1 MHQIF
6 NGLFNFD
13 AKFWTTIIPLLIKPG
28 EVSKNYIAGKRQR
41 YSNPFHF
48 YLTVSLIFFLIV
60 GFTNSYNDFNNFR
73 EGKKSSN
80 NNFLPGI
87 HINLKKEKEKDSIN
101 NLKEIDSLLTI
112 LKDTIT
118 KKPFL
123 KVAGKEIKII
133 KMLNFQKKNPQVYV
147 NDALDSLKINKSF
160 SNKFW
165 YSRTKLINTILT
177 DSSVAKKL
185 NKQLLSYSSIALF
198 ILLPLFTLFLR
209 FIYIRRKF
217 TYVEHLIFVFHTQT
231 VFFLLFSIFYLINFF
246 KETVNYMSFFALL
259 FLLYLFL
266 AMKNFYGQGYFKT
279 LIKHLFANILFIFF
293 TFLGAL
299 FISFIAFALF

>member
-41 YSNPFHF
+41 YSNPFQF
-48 YLTVSLIFFLIV
+48 YLTVSVIFFLIV
-60 GFTNSYNDFNNFR
+60 GITDSYNDFNNFR
-73 EGKKSSN
+73 EGKKSN
-80 NNFLPGI
+80 EHNFLTD
-87 HINLKKEKEKDSIN
+87 INLNFNKEKKKDSIN
-101 NLKEIDSLLTI
+101 DFKEVDSLLTI

-133 KMLNFQKKNPQVYV
+133 KMLNFQKKNPQIYTD
-147 NDALDSLKINKSF
+147 DALDSLNINKSF

-165 YSRTKLINTILT
+165 YSRSKLLNTILT
-177 DSSVAKKL
+177 DSAVSKKL
-185 NKQLLSYSSIALF
+185 KKQFLSYSSIALF

-209 FIYIRRKF
+209 FIYIRKKF
-217 TYVEHLIFVFHTQT
+217 TYVEHLIFVFHIQT

-246 KETVNYMSFFALL
+246 KETANYMPFFLL
-259 FLLYLFL
+259 VFLLYLFI

-279 LIKHLFANILFIFF
+279 LIKYLFANTLFLFFIFQ
-293 TFLGAL
+293 GVL

>member
-1 MHQIF
+1 MHYVF

-41 YSNPFHF
+41 YSNPFQF
-48 YLTVSLIFFLIV
+48 YLTVSLIFFLII
-60 GFTNSYNDFNNFR
+60 GSTKSYNDFNNFR

-87 HINLKKEKEKDSIN
+87 HINLEKEKDSIN
-101 NLKEIDSLLTI
+101 NSKEVDSLLTT
-112 LKDTIT
+112 LKDSIT

-133 KMLNFQKKNPQVYV
+133 KMLNFHKKNPQVYV
-147 NDALDSLKINKSF
+147 DDALDSLAINKSF
-160 SNKFW
+160 SNRFW
-165 YSRTKLINTILT
+165 YSRTRIINTILT

-231 VFFLLFSIFYLINFF
+231 FFFLLFSIFYLINFF
-246 KETVNYMSFFALL
+246 KETVNYMSFFALV
-259 FLLYLFL
+259 FLLYLYL

-279 LIKHLFANILFIFF
+279 LIKYIFANILFVIF
-293 TFLGAL
+293 TSLGAL

>member
-1 MHQIF
+1 MHYVF

-13 AKFWTTIIPLLIKPG
+13 AKFWTTIIPLFIKPG

-41 YSNPFHF
+41 YSNPFQF
-48 YLTVSLIFFLIV
+48 YLTVSLIFFLII
-60 GFTNSYNDFNNFR
+60 GSTKSYNDFNNFI

-87 HINLKKEKEKDSIN
+87 HINLEKEKDSIN
-101 NLKEIDSLLTI
+101 NLKEVDSLLTT
-112 LKDTIT
+112 LKDSIT

-133 KMLNFQKKNPQVYV
+133 KMLNFHKKNPQVYV
-147 NDALDSLKINKSF
+147 DDALDSLAINKSF
-160 SNKFW
+160 SNRFW

-231 VFFLLFSIFYLINFF
+231 FFFLLFSIFYLINFF
-246 KETVNYMSFFALL
+246 KETVNYMSFFALV
-259 FLLYLFL
+259 FLLYLYL

-279 LIKHLFANILFIFF
+279 LIKYIFANILFVIF
-293 TFLGAL
+293 TSLGAL

>member
-1 MHQIF
+1 MHQVF
-6 NGLFNFD
+6 NGLFNLD

-28 EVSKNYIAGKRQR
+28 KVSKDYIAGKRQR
-41 YSNPFHF
+41 YSNPFQF
-48 YLTVSLIFFLIV
+48 YLTVSLIFFLII

-73 EGKKSSN
+73 EGKKASK

-87 HINLKKEKEKDSIN
+87 PINLKKEKDSIN

-112 LKDTIT
+112 LKDSVT

-133 KMLNFQKKNPQVYV
+133 KMLKFHKKNPQVHV
-147 NDALDSLKINKSF
+147 DDALDSLAINKSF

-177 DSSVAKKL
+177 DNSVAKKL
-185 NKQLLSYSSIALF
+185 SKQLLSYSSIALF

-231 VFFLLFSIFYLINFF
+231 FFFLLFSIFYLINFF
-246 KETVNYMSFFALL
+246 KETANYMSFFLL
-259 FLLYLFL
+259 VFLLYLYL
-266 AMKNFYGQGYFKT
+266 AMKNFYGQGYLKT
-279 LIKHLFANILFIFF
+279 FIKYIFANILFVIF
-293 TFLGAL
+293 TSLGAL

>member
-13 AKFWTTIIPLLIKPG
+13 AKFWTTIIPLLTKPG

-41 YSNPFHF
+41 YSNPFQF
-48 YLTVSLIFFLIV
+48 YLTVSVIFFLIV
-60 GFTNSYNDFNNFR
+60 GITDNYNDFNNFR
-73 EGKKSSN
+73 EGNKSN
-80 NNFLPGI
+80 EHNFLTD
-87 HINLKKEKEKDSIN
+87 INLNFNKEKKKDSIN
-101 NLKEIDSLLTI
+101 NFNEVDSLLTI

-123 KVAGKEIKII
+123 EVAGKEIKII
-133 KMLNFQKKNPQVYV
+133 KMLNFQKKNPQIYT

-165 YSRTKLINTILT
+165 YSRSKLLNTILT
-177 DSSVAKKL
+177 DNAVSKKL
-185 NKQLLSYSSIALF
+185 KKQLLSYSSIALF

-231 VFFLLFSIFYLINFF
+231 VFFLLFSIFYLLNFF
-246 KETVNYMSFFALL
+246 KETTNYISFFLL
-259 FLLYLFL
+259 MFLAYLYL
-266 AMKNFYGQGYFKT
+266 AMKNFYGQGNFKT
-279 LIKHLFANILFIFF
+279 FVKYLFANILFVIF
-293 TFLGAL
+293 TSLGAL